1 MKKIISWLCVLALA
15 LSLCAPVALADDK
28 ELKDFEV
35 ILDWYPNAM
44 HTFLYIAQEKGYFA
58 EEGLNVTLT
67 PPAGFSDALSFPVA
81 GRAQVGLYYMSDL
94 VNAYVNEGMP
104 VQIIG
109 TLTQTSLNV
118 LASLTESGIVTP
130 DQIKGK
136 IVGYTGGSGLE
147 AKIRTLTRQVGLAD
161 TDYELI
167 DIGFDIIT
175 ALTTKNVDVV
185 GGGMVNSEMIELEHA
200 GFDVSYWNWVD
211 FGVPQEYNTVFLT
224 SQAQYQQDPELFA
237 AFLRACKKGFDDM
250 KADPEAALAL
260 IMSKSS
266 AEYALTEEVERE
278 GFKVLLPIMETEDAP
293 FLSMDNAVWTNLMT
307 WMHETQQIDKV
318 VDPAE
323 FVVDVLYGDE

>member
-1 MKKIISWLCVLALA
+1 MKKIISWLCVLSLA
-15 LSLCAPVALADDK
+15 LSLCAPVALAEDK
-28 ELKDFEV
+28 ELRDFEV

-44 HTFLYIAQEKGYFA
+44 HTFLFIAQEKGYFA

-67 PPAGFSDALSFPVA
+67 PPAGFSDSLSFPVA

-104 VQIIG
+104 IQVIG
-109 TLTQTSLNV
+109 AVTQTSLNV
-118 LASLTESGIVTP
+118 LASLTESGIATP

-147 AKIRTLTRQVGLAD
+147 AKIRTLTAQAGLAD

-185 GGGMVNSEMIELEHA
+185 GGGMVNSEIIEMQHA

-266 AEYALTEEVERE
+266 EEYALTEEVERE
-278 GFKVLLPIMETEDAP
+278 GFKVLLPIMETESAP
-293 FLSMDNAVWTNLMT
+293 FLSMDNAVWSNLMA
-307 WMHETQQIDKV
+307 WMQETQQIDKV

-323 FVVDVLYGDE
+323 FVVDVLYGDK

>member
-1 MKKIISWLCVLALA
+1 MKKIVSLLCVLMLA
-15 LSLCAPVALADDK
+15 LSMCSTAAMADD
-28 ELKDFEV
+28 LKDFEV

-109 TLTQTSLNV
+109 ALTQTSLNV
-118 LASLTESGIVTP
+118 LASLTESGIATP
-130 DQIKGK
+130 EQIKGK
-136 IVGYTGGSGLE
+136 TIGYTGGSGLE
-147 AKIRTLTRQVGLAD
+147 AKIRTLTRKVGLED

-175 ALTTKNVDVV
+175 AITTKNVDVV
-185 GGGMVNSEMIELEHA
+185 GGGMVNSEIIELEHA

-224 SQAQYQQDPELFA
+224 SQAQYEKDPELFA

-266 AEYALTEEVERE
+266 TEYALTEEVERE
-278 GFKVLLPIMETEDAP
+278 GFKVLLPIMETETAP

-307 WMHETQQIDKV
+307 WMHETEQISRV
-318 VDPAE
+318 ADPAE
-323 FVVDVLYGDE
+323 FVVDVLYGND

>member
-1 MKKIISWLCVLALA
+1 MKKLVSLLCALVLT
-15 LSLCAPVALADDK
+15 LSLCAPAAMADD
-28 ELKDFEV
+28 ELRDFEV

-44 HTFLYIAQEKGYFA
+44 HTFLYVAQEKGYFA

-109 TLTQTSLNV
+109 AITQTSLNV
-118 LASLTESGIVTP
+118 LASLTESGIETP
-130 DQIKGK
+130 EQIKGK
-136 IVGYTGGSGLE
+136 TVGYTGGSGLE
-147 AKIRTLTRQVGLAD
+147 AKIRTLTSQVGLAD

-185 GGGMVNSEMIELEHA
+185 GGGMVNSEIIELEHA
-200 GFDVSYWNWVD
+200 GFDVSFWNWED

-224 SQAQYQQDPELFA
+224 GQAQYNEDPELFA
-237 AFLRACKKGFDDM
+237 AFLRACKKGFDDV
-250 KADPEAALAL
+250 KADPEAALEL

-266 AEYALTEEVERE
+266 DEYALTEEVERE
-278 GFKVLLPIMETEDAP
+278 GFNVLLPIMETEDAP
-293 FLSMDNAVWTNLMT
+293 FLSM
-307 WMHETQQIDKV
+307 EDKV
-318 VDPAE
+318 WSDLMAWMQATGQIEKTVDPAE
-323 FVVDVLYGDE
+323 FVADVLYGNE

>member
-1 MKKIISWLCVLALA
+1 MKKLLSMVCVLVLA
-15 LSLCAPVALADDK
+15 LSLCAPTAMAKDLK
-28 ELKDFEV
+28 EFEV

-58 EEGLNVTLT
+58 EEGLDVTLT
-67 PPAGFSDALSFPVA
+67 PPAGFSDSLSFPVA

-109 TLTQTSLNV
+109 AVTQTSLNV
-118 LASLTESGIVTP
+118 LASLTESGITTP
-130 DQIKGK
+130 EQIKGK
-136 IVGYTGGSGLE
+136 TVGYTGGSGLE
-147 AKIRTLTRQVGLAD
+147 AKLRTLTRQVGLAD

-175 ALTTKNVDVV
+175 AITTKNVDVV
-185 GGGMVNSEMIELEHA
+185 AGGMVNSEIIELEHA
-200 GFDVSYWNWVD
+200 GFDVNYWQWVD

-224 SQAQYQQDPELFA
+224 SQAQYNQDPELFA

-250 KADPEAALAL
+250 KADPDAALAL

-266 AEYALTEEVERE
+266 EEYALTEEVERE
-278 GFKVLLPIMETEDAP
+278 GFNVLLPIMETEEAP
-293 FLSMDNAVWTNLMT
+293 FLSMDNEVWSNLMS
-307 WMHETQQIDKV
+307 WMQTTGQLEKTA
-318 VDPAE
+318 DPAE
-323 FVVDVLYGDE
+323 FVVDVLYGNN

>member
-1 MKKIISWLCVLALA
+1 MKKIISWLCVLTLA
-15 LSLCAPVALADDK
+15 FSLCAPAALADEK
-28 ELKDFEV
+28 ELKDFDV

-104 VQIIG
+104 IQVIG
-109 TLTQTSLNV
+109 ALTQTSLNV
-118 LASLTESGIVTP
+118 LASLAESGIATP

-136 IVGYTGGSGLE
+136 TIGYSGGSGLE
-147 AKIRTLTRQVGLAD
+147 TKIRTLTQQVGLSD

-167 DIGFDIIT
+167 DVGFDIIT
-175 ALTTKNVDVV
+175 AITTKNVDVV
-185 GGGMVNSEMIELEHA
+185 GGGMVNSEIIEMQHA
-200 GFDVSYWNWVD
+200 GFDVNYWKWVD

-224 SQAQYQQDPELFA
+224 SQAQYEQDPELFA

-266 AEYALTEEVERE
+266 EEYALTEEVERE
-278 GFKVLLPIMETEDAP
+278 GFNVLLPIMENEEAP
-293 FLSMDNAVWTNLMT
+293 FLSMENDVWNNLIT
-307 WMHETQQIDKV
+307 WMHETSQIDKV
-318 VDPAE
+318 VDASE
-323 FVVDVLYGDE
+323 FVVDVLYGNE

>member
-1 MKKIISWLCVLALA
+1 MKKLMAVLCTLVMLFSLSAGLAET
-15 LSLCAPVALADDK
+15 K
-28 ELKDFEV
+28 ELKDFQV

-44 HTFLYIAQEKGYFA
+44 HAFLYIAQEKGYFA

-104 VQIIG
+104 IKVIG
-109 TLTQTSLNV
+109 ALTQDALNV
-118 LASLTESGIVTP
+118 LASLTESGITTP
-130 DQIKGK
+130 EQLKGK
-136 IVGYTGGSGLE
+136 TVGYTGGSGLE
-147 AKIRTLTRQVGLAD
+147 AKIRTLTHQVGLAD
-161 TDYELI
+161 SDYELI

-175 ALTTKNVDVV
+175 ALTTKNVDAV
-185 GGGMVNSEMIELEHA
+185 GGGMVNSEMIEMEHA
-200 GFDVSYWNWVD
+200 GYDVSYWKWDD

-224 SQAQYQQDPELFA
+224 GAAQYDADPELFA

-250 KADPEAALAL
+250 KADPEAALKL

-266 AEYALTEEVERE
+266 EEYALTEAVERE

-293 FLSMDNAVWTNLMT
+293 FLSMKDDVWTNLMN
-307 WMHETQQIDKV
+307 WMYETHQINRV
-318 VDPAE
+318 AEPGE
-323 FVVDVLYGDE
+323 FVTDVLYGAD